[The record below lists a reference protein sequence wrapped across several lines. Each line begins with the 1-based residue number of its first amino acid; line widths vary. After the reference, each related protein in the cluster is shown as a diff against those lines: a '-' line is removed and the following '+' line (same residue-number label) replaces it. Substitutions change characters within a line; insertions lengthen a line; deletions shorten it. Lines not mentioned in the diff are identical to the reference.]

1 MLRALVNQDPVRD
14 TSVFCLVLLG
24 QVVLSAEVG
33 FLGQSAAPFYGVEV
47 ELDQLLFACGMHE
60 SKVGA
65 GAVGKVR

>member
-1 MLRALVNQDPVRD
+1 
-14 TSVFCLVLLG
+14 LVLLG

-33 FLGQSAAPFYGVEV
+33 FFGQSAAPFYGVEV